1 MITLVVNDT
10 EQISM
15 IEWFLI
21 QKNIRYELCPCNT
34 YGFNPPYLIVDGVP
48 LDNIESLIWI
58 EEQVKN
64 ED

>member
-1 MITLVVNDT
+1 
-10 EQISM
+10 M

-48 LDNIESLIWI
+48 LDNIASLIWI